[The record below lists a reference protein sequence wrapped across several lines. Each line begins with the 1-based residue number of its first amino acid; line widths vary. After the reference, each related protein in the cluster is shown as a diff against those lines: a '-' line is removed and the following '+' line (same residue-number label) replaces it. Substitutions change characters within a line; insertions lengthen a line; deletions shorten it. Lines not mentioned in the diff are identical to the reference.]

1 MTNIDSQVGV
11 QKILMEWVPHYPPEV
26 TDWDI
31 IRAAMLFANDKI
43 FFDSNIIA
51 ISISRQMYKF
61 NKWDMEP
68 YWKKLIAN
76 KVDDRRIEKRALEEH
91 RKGHIAGWMFAYLYT
106 MVCDK
111 HIEEPSKS
119 KAAHLVSKSVKGKC
133 WANSDKAIPS
143 TPRHISKVFSEKSS
157 VLHYWSALVFSN
169 MGVSGFDIGRAKT
182 DTELVTFLQ
191 MSKALQKFGL
201 TYTSARNKDDSPPV
215 CNKSMWLVSDS
226 IESFDLLLGDTRD
239 EVYNY
244 LKSYSVN

>member
-1 MTNIDSQVGV
+1 
-11 QKILMEWVPHYPPEV
+11 
-26 TDWDI
+26 
-31 IRAAMLFANDKI
+31 
-43 FFDSNIIA
+43 
-51 ISISRQMYKF
+51 
-61 NKWDMEP
+61 
-68 YWKKLIAN
+68 
-76 KVDDRRIEKRALEEH
+76 
-91 RKGHIAGWMFAYLYT
+91 
-106 MVCDK
+106 
-111 HIEEPSKS
+111 
-119 KAAHLVSKSVKGKC
+119 
-133 WANSDKAIPS
+133 
-143 TPRHISKVFSEKSS
+143 
-157 VLHYWSALVFSN
+157 

>member
-1 MTNIDSQVGV
+1 
-11 QKILMEWVPHYPPEV
+11 
-26 TDWDI
+26 
-31 IRAAMLFANDKI
+31 
-43 FFDSNIIA
+43 
-51 ISISRQMYKF
+51 
-61 NKWDMEP
+61 
-68 YWKKLIAN
+68 
-76 KVDDRRIEKRALEEH
+76 
-91 RKGHIAGWMFAYLYT
+91 